1 MFSSSNKPKA
11 EKFPLRFDAATAA
24 NKKVSNF
31 GKVSSS
37 SEHSN
42 EGQKVKTKVCRETT
56 REDAITRRFRPS
68 RVHMETGENK
78 DEGL

>member
-37 SEHSN
+37 SEQSN
-42 EGQKVKTKVCRETT
+42 EGQKVKTKVC
-56 REDAITRRFRPS
+56 
-68 RVHMETGENK
+68 
-78 DEGL
+78 